1 MHKIL
6 TNTWVILAG
15 AVVLAALVILAA
27 GPGQAV
33 EAGWWV

>member
-15 AVVLAALVILAA
+15 AVVLAALAILAA
-27 GPGQAV
+27 GPGAP
-33 EAGWWV
+33 AKLIPLY